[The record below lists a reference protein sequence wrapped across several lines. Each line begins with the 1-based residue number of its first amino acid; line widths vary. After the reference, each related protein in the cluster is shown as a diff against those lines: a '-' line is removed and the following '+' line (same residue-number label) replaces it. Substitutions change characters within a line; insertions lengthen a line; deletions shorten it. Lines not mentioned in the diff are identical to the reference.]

1 MASDPVAARRRIWL
15 LGAGVLL
22 ILAGA
27 LSLHYR
33 GLSRTAVAVL
43 ETTPIR
49 SGGDALDDVCIW
61 VAPDD
66 PVRSLIVGTDKKGG
80 LAIYDLEGEEIDYL
94 PLGKMNNVDLR
105 PGFPFSGGDGVIV
118 AASNKTDNRIELLRL
133 DERARTLVP
142 VGAIP
147 APDGLKVDGLCL
159 HHSGS
164 TGLFHVVV
172 TTKKGEFAQWRL
184 GTLEDAGS
192 GELARRVRIGSES
205 EGCVADDELG
215 WLYVSEENVGIWKYP
230 ADPADGEERT
240 LVDSTAKWGRLR
252 HDVEGLA
259 IYRADERTGYLV
271 ASNQGKDD
279 FLVYARE
286 GDNDFAG
293 RFKVVMDDETD
304 DVRHT
309 DGIEIV
315 SGPLGPRFPRGMLIV
330 QDGKNDG
337 ENQNFKLVPWENVAA
352 TLHRLF

>member
-1 MASDPVAARRRIWL
+1 MASNPATARRLIWL
-15 LGAGVLL
+15 LGPCVLL

-27 LSLHYR
+27 FYLNYR
-33 GLSRTAVAVL
+33 RLPRTAVAVL
-43 ETTPIR
+43 ETTLIR

-66 PVRSLIVGTDKKGG
+66 PARSLIVGTDKKGG
-80 LAIYDLEGEEIDYL
+80 LAIYDLEGVEIDYL

-105 PGFPFSGGDGVIV
+105 SGFPFSGGEGVIV
-118 AASNKTDNRIELLRL
+118 AATNKTDNRIELLRL
-133 DERARTLVP
+133 DEGARTLVP

-147 APDGLKVDGLCL
+147 APDDLKVDGLCL

-164 TGLFHVVV
+164 TGQFHVVV

-184 GTLEDAGS
+184 ATLADAGS
-192 GELARRVRIGSES
+192 GELVRRVLIGSET

-215 WLYVSEENVGIWKYP
+215 WLYVAEESVGIWKYP
-230 ADPADGEERT
+230 ANPEDGEERS
-240 LVDSTAKWGRLR
+240 LVDSAAWWGRLR

-259 IYRADERTGYLV
+259 IYRRDERSGYLV

-286 GDNDFAG
+286 GENDFAG
-293 RFKVVMDDETD
+293 RFKVVMNDGID

-309 DGIEIV
+309 DGIEIA
-315 SGPLGPRFPRGMLIV
+315 SGPLGPRFPGGALIV
-330 QDGKNDG
+330 QDGKNEG